1 MYKYLCCIMKL
12 HIFIINRERRMNLVM
27 MMTIKRRMT
36 MRVRRRM
43 TSEKYI
49 MVILL
54 FFFGVVGVFKRS
66 LGDDH
71 GLPLWLSSYVSWW
84 SYQGQLLVLSL
95 TIAYLLSYEVISGF
109 IPCALFQILMLH
121 RFFFHNPLSW
131 N

>member
-1 MYKYLCCIMKL
+1 
-12 HIFIINRERRMNLVM
+12 M
-27 MMTIKRRMT
+27 MMTTIKRMT
-36 MRVRRRM
+36 MRVRRM
-43 TSEKYI
+43 PSEKYI

-54 FFFGVVGVFKRS
+54 FFGVVGVCKRS

-71 GLPLWLSSYVSWW
+71 GHPLWLSSYVSRW

>member
-54 FFFGVVGVFKRS
+54 FFGVVGVCKRS

-71 GLPLWLSSYVSWW
+71 GHPLWLSSYVSRW